1 MIFVHYF
8 TGREF
13 QCVFLSTAEP
23 TTAKGKSKNPT
34 KTPCNQY
41 VFNTALTRAKSLI
54 VCVGNPFLL
63 MKIENQ
69 MNPTDEQPESQ
80 ADKQHFWAE
89 FIRRCMENKTFII
102 PESLQVSSKDRK
114 EKLGSLM
121 ELIFKPDNSTKLL
134 DTTSEK
140 KLDSI
145 TRAYK
150 KAFEY
155 LPNLQ
160 RCKVQLK
167 TAMGGIQWQMKEAVD
182 DKTDEEPSSDIQRS
196 DLLEGQFF
204 CNLEVVSYRKAL
216 GHPLDVG
223 KPVVTLNGLG
233 SRKGA
238 FDGDVVVVEMYESE
252 EETDKTYG
260 KVVGVV
266 QKCHQERYVCQVD
279 RHSTLHFHPIDRKT
293 PTFVNL
299 PRISRDLIKY
309 RREDIEAGLTSQH
322 QWVVVFEED
331 SLPLSGEVNLPR
343 IKKIISAE
351 SADNL
356 LFIVR
361 EIGWDPKYRLPLGA
375 VVESLP
381 LGTNFFHAEHLLRA
395 AYSIIK
401 DEFDKE
407 NKKVNEEVEMS
418 GELPAPGV
426 VCQAFTI
433 DPSDARNLDDAL
445 SLVRESDGTYT
456 MSVHIANVGG
466 QLKKN
471 SDDEKRAQSRGN
483 SVYGFFR
490 NMLPAE
496 ICQQF
501 SLSPVRVCDVIT
513 VSAKVE
519 EGKDGTVCVDA
530 SDFVIKVGKLQ
541 SRVKLNYEDA
551 QYLLNQDPSKFS
563 SSLNKK
569 IDWYSF
575 PGQPNLLLSLDL
587 LYKIAMHLR
596 VKRLGQAAYAYNV
609 SKKDEEESWQA
620 HLLVEELMIW
630 ANSTVAKY
638 VFQHLPNLAVLRRQS
653 CPSSEELRELFDRFG
668 GVISY
673 SVSLCTLSPSNS
685 TDQPLLIPHSTL
697 RKLLRAVE
705 NKDYFHLQHLLTSDY
720 LYPQLAAASARLRAI
735 SQRAEYVCSKS
746 IGQLMSSNTNV
757 SPFRHHSLC
766 LDYYTHFTSPIR
778 RFCDVVVQRLLL
790 SILNNTECS
799 YSVEQLEKLCRHFN
813 IRFREAKQF
822 EKEKKQLELA
832 KQFSDSCE
840 ETQVYV
846 QRKENRFEIAFS
858 ELQYQFCLKKKKDTF
873 HISALVCEEKED
885 KFLSWRAFMF
895 SFKGNNF
902 ILENP
907 KLCFSGANAPQI
919 QMTVYYCNSAE
930 HRPNDKHLKKKKAD
944 QDYSIP
950 LLADDEDRLHID
962 RMSATIAQDS
972 IAVEGSEWQN
982 IITKVNNLKEDTMQQ
997 LSDVLLNSKSQIAEQ
1012 KGHAHAHSTVKRFK
1026 ASPVLKYEVNCK
1038 LGSNSIVPVWL
1049 GQTLLREPIL
1059 TPCLQLM
1066 EVAPELRICL
1076 QHNTHPAEC
1085 FSDPHF
1091 GQASKAV
1098 YTSLDDYIF
1107 LWKKVFLAE
1116 VAEDSVLDHGKCLTI
1131 LKDVPL
1137 QWPTLKIPEN
1147 STDEFFVPTGP
1158 VTLEILPDK
1167 QNFLEYNIRINV
1179 GDLVCVRYDVKEE
1192 QCRAVYHFVVDRS
1205 KSTEKEN
1212 ESVVI
1217 ELRHIGDSS
1226 CQVSPKMEAIL
1237 REHPPSCE
1245 MQVINLQESY
1255 K

>member
-1 MIFVHYF
+1 M
-8 TGREF
+8 
-13 QCVFLSTAEP
+13 FLSTAEP
-23 TTAKGKSKNPT
+23 TTAEGASKNPT
-34 KTPCNQY
+34 KTPCSQY
-41 VFNTALTRAKSLI
+41 VFNTALTRAKSLV
-54 VCVGNPFLL
+54 VCAGNPFLL
-63 MKIENQ
+63 MKIEKMTKN
-69 MNPTDEQPESQ
+69 T
-80 ADKQHFWAE
+80 DKQLFWAE
-89 FIRRCMENKTFII
+89 YIRRCIENETFII
-102 PESLQVSSKDRK
+102 PASLQVSNIDRQDKLSKLRALVFKADSQAKLATSSSDRR
-114 EKLGSLM
+114 
-121 ELIFKPDNSTKLL
+121 
-134 DTTSEK
+134 
-140 KLDSI
+140 LDSI
-145 TRAYK
+145 TMAYK
-150 KAFEY
+150 KAFEN
-155 LPNLQ
+155 LPSLQ
-160 RCKVQLK
+160 RCQVQLK
-167 TAMGGIQWQMKEAVD
+167 YAMGEMQWQVKEKNDSGEIGVQP
-182 DKTDEEPSSDIQRS
+182 ES
-196 DLLEGQFF
+196 LLKGVPQY
-204 CNLEVVSYRKAL
+204 NLEVVSYRKAL
-216 GHPLDVG
+216 AHPLNTN
-223 KPVVTLNGLG
+223 KRVVTLNGLG
-233 SRKGA
+233 NRKGA
-238 FDGDVVVVEMYESE
+238 FDGDVVAVELYKSVEQ
-252 EETDKTYG
+252 TDKAYG
-260 KVVGVV
+260 RVIGVI
-266 QKCHQERYVCQVD
+266 QKCHQERYVCRMD
-279 RHSTLHFHPIDRKT
+279 RHSTLHFNPIDRKT

-331 SLPLSGEVNLPR
+331 SIPLSGEDNLPR
-343 IKKIISAE
+343 IKEIISAE
-351 SADNL
+351 SANKL
-356 LFIVR
+356 LFIVQ

-381 LGTNFFHAEHLLRA
+381 LGTNLFHAERLLRA
-395 AYSIIK
+395 AYSVVQDDLDK
-401 DEFDKE
+401 SDEEKKE
-407 NKKVNEEVEMS
+407 ENHENVEAS
-418 GELPAPGV
+418 VEPPAPDV

-466 QLKKN
+466 QLEE
-471 SDDEKRAQSRGN
+471 SSAIDKRAQSRGN
-483 SVYGFFR
+483 SVYGLFH
-490 NMLPAE
+490 NMLPATV
-496 ICQQF
+496 CQQF
-501 SLSPVRVCDVIT
+501 SLSPERVCDVFT
-513 VSAKVE
+513 VSTKVE

-530 SDFVIKVGKLQ
+530 SDFIIKVEKLQ
-541 SRVKLNYEDA
+541 SRVKLDYNDA
-551 QYLLNQDPSKFS
+551 QCLLDQNPSKFS
-563 SSLNKK
+563 SSLNQK
-569 IDWYSF
+569 IDRYSF
-575 PGQPNLLLSLDL
+575 PGQPSLLLSLDI

-596 VKRLGQAAYAYNV
+596 VKHLGQAAYAYNL
-609 SKKDEEESWQA
+609 SEEDEEESWQA

-638 VFQHLPNLAVLRRQS
+638 VFQHLPNLAVLHRQS
-653 CPSSEELRELFDRFG
+653 YPSSEELRELIERFDG
-668 GVISY
+668 LISY

-705 NKDYFHLQHLLTSDY
+705 NKDHFHLQHLLTSDY
-720 LYPQLAAASARLRAI
+720 LYPQLAAASAHLRTI

-746 IGQLMSSNTNV
+746 IGQLMSSST
-757 SPFRHHSLC
+757 SATPFHHYSLC

-790 SILNNTECS
+790 SILSNTECS

-813 IRFREAKQF
+813 IRFREAKQL
-822 EKEKKQLELA
+822 EKEKKQLEFA
-832 KQFSDSCE
+832 KKFGDSCE

-846 QRKENRFEIAFS
+846 QRKENRFEVFFS

-873 HISALVCEEKED
+873 HISALVCEEKEN
-885 KFLSWRAFMF
+885 KFLSWRVFMF

-944 QDYSIP
+944 QDYSIL
-950 LLADDEDRLHID
+950 LLADQDRLHID
-962 RMSATIAQDS
+962 QMFATITQDT

-982 IITKVNNLKEDTMQQ
+982 VITKVKNLKEDMMQQ
-997 LSDVLLNSKSQIAEQ
+997 LSDVLLSSKSQMEEQ
-1012 KGHAHAHSTVKRFK
+1012 KGHTHPYSTVERFK
-1026 ASPVLKYEVNCK
+1026 ASPVLKYEVKCK

-1049 GQTLLREPIL
+1049 GQTLLQEPIL
-1059 TPCLQLM
+1059 TPCIQLT

-1098 YTSLDDYIF
+1098 YTSLDEYIF

-1147 STDEFFVPTGP
+1147 STDKFFVPIGP
-1158 VTLEILPDK
+1158 VTLEIPPDK

-1179 GDLVCVRYDVKEE
+1179 GDLVC
-1192 QCRAVYHFVVDRS
+1192 ALMS
-1205 KSTEKEN
+1205 
-1212 ESVVI
+1212 
-1217 ELRHIGDSS
+1217 G
-1226 CQVSPKMEAIL
+1226 M
-1237 REHPPSCE
+1237 
-1245 MQVINLQESY
+1245 M
-1255 K
+1255 